1 MVKIPLPRMERQKH
15 IQEIDPLYYIIVSVE
30 LKIIVYGHLKMV
42 GDQVLQRSASQ
53 CELGTSRSLLPSSR
67 RPSADQKK
75 RADLGRV
82 S

>member
-1 MVKIPLPRMERQKH
+1 MARRLR
-15 IQEIDPLYYIIVSVE
+15 
-30 LKIIVYGHLKMV
+30 IVYRAISSRLVYKARMSL
-42 GDQVLQRSASQ
+42 GDQVRQPSASQ

-75 RADLGRV
+75 RAVLGRV

>member
-1 MVKIPLPRMERQKH
+1 MARRLR
-15 IQEIDPLYYIIVSVE
+15 
-30 LKIIVYGHLKMV
+30 IVYRSISSRLIYKARLSL